1 MPGGMPGG
9 MPPSAPMARGG
20 LARFQ
25 AGGDVDIEDP
35 RKKEKGMLRRGLE
48 YVAENPLQS
57 LGTVALGAASL
68 HPIGRGISAARAG
81 APGLMSGAKNLLQ
94 KTYSKKVPVQTSKRG
109 AQYTTATPTG
119 AAKFLK
125 KGEPIPRQRD
135 LGRMST
141 TAGIAGAGMLGLD
154 ALTDP
159 LPEGQAPQGMPEG
172 QGPSAPMTPQMTE
185 REMLMARKPTLP
197 ERGERSFTDKFETM
211 AANLEGGSQ
220 SALRAL
226 KAQEEADFKQV
237 YDKAL
242 ADQEM
247 WATELKDLTTRD
259 VSKMGNLRQYA
270 TDLQKAK
277 ANIAKL
283 IYDSSNIKLLEMQ
296 AMGGDEKAIA
306 ALEQAKQ
313 MVLVQIAAMEGV
325 TGIADQEKA
334 VLRALGDV
342 MGLPATQ
349 GVSLDQR
356 AQQALANAPAT

>member
-1 MPGGMPGG
+1 MPMPGGMPQR
-9 MPPSAPMARGG
+9 PPSAPMARGG
-20 LARFQ
+20 LAQFQ

-35 RKKEKGMLRRGLE
+35 RKKEKGMLRSGLE

-57 LGTVALGAASL
+57 LGTAALGAASI
-68 HPIGRGISAARAG
+68 HPGVRLARGVAG
-81 APGLMSGAKNLLQ
+81 AAPKLMGGAKNLLQ
-94 KTYSKKVPVQTSKRG
+94 KTYTKKVPVKTSKSG

-119 AAKFLK
+119 AARFLK

-135 LGRMST
+135 FGRMST
-141 TAGIAGAGMLGLD
+141 TAGVAGLGALGLD

-159 LPEGQAPQGMPEG
+159 LPEEQMPEAMPEE
-172 QGPSAPMTPQMTE
+172 QGLYKPMTPQMTE

-277 ANIAKL
+277 GNIAKL

-296 AMGGDEKAIA
+296 AMGGDKKAVA

-313 MVLVQIAAMEGV
+313 MVLVQIAAMESV
-325 TGIADQEKA
+325 TGLADQERA
-334 VLRALGDV
+334 VLKALSDV

-356 AQQALANAPAT
+356 AQQALASAP